1 MSFGQER
8 VAGDSSSENNDS
20 EEEEEEET
28 LAQAAAA
35 AATTTKRHSQAIN
48 LYTDISYIN
57 SNIKGLSNS
66 ESYVKSF
73 SLSSSLGFGSSSR
86 GSN

>member
-20 EEEEEEET
+20 EEEEET

-73 SLSSSLGFGSSSR
+73 SLSFSLGFGSRSR